1 VQGVQGG
8 RGGRP
13 VIESSSNY
21 YFISKY
27 LLTIKGI
34 ARRERREEE
43 EENEEGGVGNLTLL
57 LE

>member
-1 VQGVQGG
+1 MRVIGVAQCKEYKG
-8 RGGRP
+8 GGRP

-34 ARRERREEE
+34 ARRVE
-43 EENEEGGVGNLTLL
+43 
-57 LE
+57 

>member
-1 VQGVQGG
+1 MQVVQGG
-8 RGGRP
+8 EGGRP

-34 ARRERREEE
+34 ARREKKRMRRE
-43 EENEEGGVGNLTLL
+43 VLGNLTLL